1 MYAMFRH
8 KKQNVLT
15 LPIRYYLRVKAVS
28 KLVIFIAVFLLFFLN
43 SFAAYAADGDN
54 CVNCHTKQVNEWRES
69 DHSKAM
75 SHASEQT
82 VLGNFNNVTTTN
94 FTQTARFYKNNNHF
108 MASLTEAG
116 KTTNYTISYVF
127 GHFPLQQYLIETEK
141 GRLQV
146 FPFAWDS
153 RSQSNGGQRW
163 YPNYQAEDIGED
175 DRLHWKQPMQNW
187 NGMCADC
194 HSTGLKRNFDTE
206 TLAFNSHFDEIN
218 VSCVSCHGDMATHTE
233 SAKNKPT
240 VDASHKGYSH
250 TKLSS
255 KEQKAM
261 GQWLLEKGGNIASW
275 KELDNGEYKPA
286 NRDNSFM
293 DTCFGCHSLRSPLS
307 DGIAPKEAYLDQ
319 FTPSLLLSPLYFADG
334 QIREE
339 VYVYGSFLQSR
350 MYEAGVNCIDCHNPH
365 TMKVKVKGNGLCL
378 QCHSANAYEGE
389 KHTKHVSDSEAS
401 QCVNCHMPTR
411 TYMGV
416 DARRDHSF
424 SIPTPHISEISGA
437 PNACLNCHEN
447 DNTWVSKQLSNWY
460 GRASTLSNNEEKYV
474 AFMHGEVMSK
484 NEILSLAHAKTL
496 PVIKRATVLTSLP
509 TRVKVLSD
517 RDLRTF
523 IRNKEPLLRLAAAQ
537 AGRALPTDERLKSYL
552 SLLSDKYKA
561 VRVAAVNNLIGFG
574 IDSAAFKTALNE
586 LNTSNE
592 INQWRGEGNLNQ
604 SLVEYQ
610 LGDINE
616 AEALLKQG
624 IEVDPYFE
632 ANYINLAELYRS
644 QNKADLEKQTLV
656 DAVTAVPN
664 SDLVYYSL
672 GMLNIRL
679 QDKPNAVKLFKKAT
693 KLGRSNAQNWYIYAL
708 ALDSTGETKKSI
720 VVLREGL
727 SHVQDRSLI
736 ELGMSLSQKLG
747 DRESFAYFRSKNV
760 SLKR

>member
-1 MYAMFRH
+1 MYTMFRH
-8 KKQNVLT
+8 EKRNMLT
-15 LPIRYYLRVKAVS
+15 FRIRQYLRVKAVS
-28 KLVIFIAVFLLFFLN
+28 KLVIFIAVFFLFCLN
-43 SFAAYAADGDN
+43 IPAAYAADEDN
-54 CVNCHTKQVNEWRES
+54 CVSCHAKQVNEWRAS

-75 SHASEQT
+75 NHASEQT
-82 VLGNFNNVTTTN
+82 VIGNFNDITTTH
-94 FTQTARFYKNNNHF
+94 FSQTAHFYKRNGQF
-108 MASLTEAG
+108 MVSLTEAN
-116 KTTNYTISYVF
+116 KTTSYTISYVF
-127 GHFPLQQYLIETEK
+127 GHFPLQQYLIETGE

-153 RSQSNGGQRW
+153 RSKSNGGQRW

-194 HSTGLKRNFDTE
+194 HSTGLKRNFDSE
-206 TLAFNSHFDEIN
+206 TLSFNSHFDTIN
-218 VSCVSCHGDMATHTE
+218 VSCVSCHGNMAQHTE
-233 SAKNKPT
+233 SAKNKLT
-240 VDASHKGYSH
+240 VDASHNNYPH
-250 TKLSS
+250 TNLSS
-255 KEQKAM
+255 EEQKAM
-261 GQWLLEKGGNIASW
+261 GQWLLEKGDNIASW

-319 FTPSLLLSPLYFADG
+319 FTPSLLISPLYFADG

-339 VYVYGSFLQSR
+339 VYIYGSFLQSR

-365 TMKVKVKGNGLCL
+365 TMKVKAEGNGLCL
-378 QCHSANAYEGE
+378 QCHSADTYDGE
-389 KHTKHVSDSEAS
+389 KHTKHLSDSEGS

-424 SIPTPHISEISGA
+424 SIPTPHVSEKSGA
-437 PNACLNCHEN
+437 PNACLNCHDN
-447 DNTWVSKQLSNWY
+447 DNKWVSTRLDNWY
-460 GRASTLSNNEEKYV
+460 GRASTLSNEEERYV

-496 PVIKRATVLTSLP
+496 PVIKRATVLSSLP
-509 TRVKVLSD
+509 TRVEVLSD

-537 AGRALPTDERLKSYL
+537 AGSALPTNERLKSYL
-552 SLLSDKYKA
+552 SLLNDKYKA
-561 VRVAAVNNLIGFG
+561 VRVAAVSNLIGFG
-574 IDSAAFKTALNE
+574 INTAAFKTALNE
-586 LNTSNE
+586 LNTSND
-592 INQWRGEGNLNQ
+592 IAQWRGEGNLNQ
-604 SLVEYQ
+604 SLIEYQ
-610 LGDINE
+610 LGDINK

-624 IEVDPYFE
+624 IKVDPYFV

-644 QNKADLEKQTLV
+644 QNKAELEKRTLE
-656 DAVTAVPN
+656 DAVKAVPN

-679 QDKPNAVKLFKKAT
+679 QNKPTAVKLFKKAT
-693 KLGRSNAQNWYIYAL
+693 ELAPTNAQNWYIYAL
-708 ALDSTGETKKSI
+708 ALDNVGETKKSI
-720 VVLREGL
+720 AVLKESL
-727 SHVQDRSLI
+727 SYVQEKSLI
-736 ELGMSLSQKLG
+736 DLGMSLSQKLG
-747 DRESFAYFRSKNV
+747 DRESFAYFRSK
-760 SLKR
+760 S

>member
-1 MYAMFRH
+1 MYALFRH
-8 KKQNVLT
+8 EDKSMVTLSSCCHMRANVVQKW
-15 LPIRYYLRVKAVS
+15 VKFTA
-28 KLVIFIAVFLLFFLN
+28 AFFLFYI
-43 SFAAYAADGDN
+43 SLPAYSNEQAN
-54 CVNCHTKQVNEWRES
+54 CLSCHAKQVNEWRES

-82 VLGNFNNVTTTN
+82 VLGNFNNVTTTHLS
-94 FTQTARFYKNNNHF
+94 QTARFYKNSNQF
-108 MASLTEAG
+108 MVSLTEAS

-127 GHFPLQQYLIETEK
+127 GHFPLQQYLIETEL
-141 GRLQV
+141 GRFQV

-163 YPNYQAEDIGED
+163 YPNYQAEDIGEK

-194 HSTGLKRNFDTE
+194 HSTGLKRNFDNKTHS
-206 TLAFNSHFDEIN
+206 FNSHFDTIN
-218 VSCVSCHGDMATHTE
+218 VSCISCHGNMKAHHD
-233 SAKNKPT
+233 SAKVTQSLAPSQKQ
-240 VDASHKGYSH
+240 YSH
-250 TKLSS
+250 TNLSTD
-255 KEQKAM
+255 EQKAL
-261 GQWLLEKGGNIASW
+261 GQWLLENDEKIASW

-286 NRDNSFM
+286 KRDNRFM

-307 DGIAPKEAYLDQ
+307 DGINPEQAYLDQ
-319 FTPSLLLSPLYFADG
+319 FTPSLLISPLYFDDG

-365 TMKVKVKGNGLCL
+365 TMKVKAKGNGLCL

-389 KHTKHVSDSEAS
+389 KHTKHPSDSEAS
-401 QCVNCHMPTR
+401 RCVNCHMPTR

-424 SIPTPHISEISGA
+424 SIPTPHVSQKTGA

-447 DNTWVSKQLSNWY
+447 DNSWVSEHLTDWY
-460 GRASTLSNNEEKYV
+460 GRASTLSNEEEKYI
-474 AFMHGEVMSK
+474 AFMHGEPMNKTTMLGLV
-484 NEILSLAHAKTL
+484 HAKSL
-496 PVIKRATVLTSLP
+496 PIIKRATVLSSLP
-509 TRVKVLSD
+509 TRVEALSD

-537 AGRALPTDERLKSYL
+537 AGRALPSNERIKSYT

-561 VRVAAVNNLIGFG
+561 IRVAAVNNLIGFG
-574 IDSAAFKTALNE
+574 LKTDAFKKALNE
-586 LNTSNE
+586 LSLSNE
-592 INQWRGEGNLNQ
+592 VNQWRGEGNLNQ
-604 SLVEYQ
+604 SLVNYQ

-624 IEVDPYFE
+624 IKVDPYFE

-644 QNKADLEKQTLV
+644 QNKAELEKQTLE
-656 DAVTAVPN
+656 DAVKAVPN

-679 QDKPNAVKLFKKAT
+679 QNKLTAVKLFKKAT
-693 KLGRSNAQNWYIYAL
+693 ELSPTNAQNWYIYAL
-708 ALDSTGETKKSI
+708 ALDNIGQTKNGITTIK
-720 VVLREGL
+720 EGV
-727 SHVQDRSLI
+727 SHVQERTLV
-736 ELGMSLSQKLG
+736 ELGMSLSKKQG
-747 DRESFAYFRSKNV
+747 DRESFSYFRSKMPD
-760 SLKR
+760 